1 MPPQRST
8 VKSLLSHSL
17 WIHTM
22 NRCIRTL
29 GTMALCATALSP
41 LAHAQVAST
50 STTILSD
57 GNGNTAAVRN
67 FPPKAQRGTLTVTA
81 PPEVLLDGKP
91 DRLSPGARIR
101 GTNNM
106 LAMSGALIGTPLV
119 LNYLREPNGMLHDVW
134 ILTALEAQIKPTATP

>member
-1 MPPQRST
+1 MR
-8 VKSLLSHSL
+8 LSHSL

-22 NRCIRTL
+22 NRCIRAL
-29 GTMALCATALSP
+29 GVLALLATALNP
-41 LAHAQVAST
+41 LARAQVAST

-67 FPPKAQRGTLTVTA
+67 FPPKVQRGTLTVIA
-81 PPEVLLDGKP
+81 PPEVMLDGKR

-106 LAMSGALIGTPLV
+106 LAMSGVLV
-119 LNYLREPNGMLHDVW
+119 GQSLVVNYLREPNGMLHDIW
-134 ILTALEAQIKPTATP
+134 ILTALEAQIQPVTTP

>member
-1 MPPQRST
+1 
-8 VKSLLSHSL
+8 
-17 WIHTM
+17 M

-29 GTMALCATALSP
+29 GLLAVLATAFTP

-50 STTILSD
+50 STTVLSD

-67 FPPKAQRGTLTVTA
+67 FPLKVQRGTLLVTA
-81 PPEVLLDGKP
+81 PPEVMLDGKP

-106 LAMSGALIGTPLV
+106 LAMSSVLVGQPLV
-119 LNYLREPNGMLHDVW
+119 VNYLREPNGLLHDVW
-134 ILTALEAQIKPTATP
+134 ILTALEAEIKPVTAP

>member
-1 MPPQRST
+1 
-8 VKSLLSHSL
+8 
-17 WIHTM
+17 M

-29 GTMALCATALSP
+29 GAIALSATALSP

-67 FPPKAQRGTLTVTA
+67 FPPKVQRGTLTVTA
-81 PPEVLLDGKP
+81 PPEVLLNGKP

-106 LAMSGALIGTPLV
+106 LAMSGTLIGTPLV
-119 LNYLREPNGMLHDVW
+119 VNYLREPNGMLHDVW
-134 ILTALEAQIKPTATP
+134 ILTALEAQIQPAATP